1 MPARL
6 VPTWLVIALTLT
18 AGLAVGILIGR
29 HWRAETLR
37 IEWNRLQHSRA
48 ATRRRAADPEG
59 WRRDSAAT
67 AARDSLF
74 RRRYAL
80 LPRQVARAQALSH
93 CAVGFEVRDT
103 VHRRLKLFDARAWDW
118 AEPGR
123 VVAEAYAYRPGGFEP
138 GDTAWLVFPNVHCGG
153 LLIGA
158 FGSAEPQRPDS
169 FRVRVR

>member
-6 VPTWLVIALTLT
+6 VPTWLVIALTLA

-29 HWRAETLR
+29 HWQARTLR
-37 IEWNRLQHSRA
+37 VEWNRLQHWRA
-48 ATRRRAADPEG
+48 ETRRRAADPEG
-59 WRRDSAAT
+59 WRRDSAAM

-74 RRRYAL
+74 MRRRAL
-80 LPRQVARAQALSH
+80 FPRQVARAQVLSH

-153 LLIGA
+153 LLIGT
-158 FGSAEPQRPDS
+158 FGSAEPQAADS